1 MNKQNTI
8 PAFLSTMSGTG
19 KYHFLDPSPDEI
31 DIDTIATGLSNVCRY
46 GGKVK
51 VGFFYSVAE
60 HSVVLA
66 KKVLEETGCTEKAL
80 SALLHDASEAYLGDV
95 VRGLKQ
101 YLPEYTVLE
110 EKAEKVIQEKFNTS
124 SMCEYGKYLD
134 YNVVRDEADILFEK
148 LPEWAL
154 PYEEVGV
161 VIHCWE
167 PKKARTEFLKMFT
180 QLRGKGV
187 ST

>member
-1 MNKQNTI
+1 MNKQKTI

-31 DIDTIATGLSNVCRY
+31 DINTIATGLSNVCRY

-51 VGFFYSVAE
+51 AGFFYSVAE

-95 VRGLKQ
+95 ARPLKQ
-101 YLPEYTVLE
+101 FLPEYTAIE
-110 EKAEKVIQEKFNTS
+110 EKAERVIREKFNIKP
-124 SMCEYGKYLD
+124 MCEYGKYLD
-134 YNVVRDEADILFEK
+134 YNVVRDEADILFSK
-148 LPEWAL
+148 LPDWASL
-154 PYEEVGV
+154 YEEVGV
-161 VIHCWE
+161 VIYCWE

-180 QLRGKGV
+180 QLKGEINI
-187 ST
+187 

>member
-1 MNKQNTI
+1 MNKQKTI

-95 VRGLKQ
+95 ARPLKQ
-101 YLPEYTVLE
+101 FLPEYIAIE
-110 EKAEKVIQEKFNTS
+110 EKAEKVIQEKFNIKP
-124 SMCEYGKYLD
+124 MCEYGKYLD
-134 YNVVRDEADILFEK
+134 YNVVRDEADILFDE
-148 LPEWAL
+148 LPEWASL
-154 PYEEVGV
+154 YEEIGV
-161 VIHCWE
+161 VICCWE

-180 QLRGKGV
+180 QLRGDK
-187 ST
+187 